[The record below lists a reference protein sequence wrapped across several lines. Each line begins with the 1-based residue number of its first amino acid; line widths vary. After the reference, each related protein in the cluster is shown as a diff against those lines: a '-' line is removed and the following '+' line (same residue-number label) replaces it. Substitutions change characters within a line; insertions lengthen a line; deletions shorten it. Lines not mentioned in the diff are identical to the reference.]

1 MKARVTPSGR
11 SDRRLIFLT
20 LVLGAGLAAA
30 AFADTPTPRIA
41 GGSEGGASVAVRS
54 APQPSPAGP
63 SEASVR
69 SGGSPAGGPV
79 ASANRRGPDR
89 RPRAVPPHRGHPRVY
104 PRYYGPSW
112 NFGIHWAWPY
122 YYWNWGHSYPYP
134 AAVYPGRAQGLGLL
148 DLDVAPERAQVFL
161 DGEYLGVCDDF
172 DGFPDYLWLEPG
184 TYDLV
189 FFHEGYRTVAHQVTV
204 RSGVRIDF
212 NDRMVPGEAAR
223 PEDLP
228 SKSVERREE
237 RLRRDREAAA
247 EARAA
252 AAARDEAWRTRREV
266 AERETVQSESVAQ
279 EAGPALLDARA
290 EPGRLQLRVVPA
302 DASIY
307 LDGRFLGTGE
317 ELARLHSSLLVD
329 AGSHRLEVVRPGYE
343 SVEKEFVAV
352 AGEEIELKLELEEE

>member
-1 MKARVTPSGR
+1 VPHY
-11 SDRRLIFLT
+11 
-20 LVLGAGLAAA
+20 
-30 AFADTPTPRIA
+30 
-41 GGSEGGASVAVRS
+41 
-54 APQPSPAGP
+54 
-63 SEASVR
+63 
-69 SGGSPAGGPV
+69 
-79 ASANRRGPDR
+79 RGY
-89 RPRAVPPHRGHPRVY
+89 PRVY

-112 NFGIHWAWPY
+112 NYGIYWGWPY
-122 YYWNWGHSYPYP
+122 LYGSWGYPYHYP
-134 AAVYPGRAQGLGLL
+134 PAVYSGRAQGLGAL
-148 DLDVAPERAQVFL
+148 DLDVNPERAQVFL
-161 DGEYLGVCDDF
+161 DGQYLGVCDDF

-204 RSGVRIDF
+204 RTGLRIDF
-212 NDRMVPGEAAR
+212 NDRMVPGEAVR

-237 RLRRDREAAA
+237 RLRRDREAAE

-252 AAARDEAWRTRREV
+252 QTARDEAWRTRRETTR
-266 AERETVQSESVAQ
+266 RETGEPA
-279 EAGPALLDARA
+279 AGADHLDVRS

-317 ELARLHSSLLVD
+317 ELARLRSSLLVD

-343 SVEKEFVAV
+343 SVEKEFVAI
-352 AGEEIELKLELEEE
+352 AGEEVELRLELEEE

>member
-1 MKARVTPSGR
+1 MNPRVTPQGR
-11 SDRRLIFLT
+11 SDRRLVFLS

-30 AFADTPTPRIA
+30 ALAETPTPRIA
-41 GGSEGGASVAVRS
+41 GGDGERGASVATRS
-54 APQPSPAGP
+54 APQPSPAGSASP
-63 SEASVR
+63 SVR
-69 SGGSPAGGPV
+69 EAAPGGAGPV
-79 ASANRRGPDR
+79 AEASRRHPRHDPRYDR
-89 RPRAVPPHRGHPRVY
+89 RPGRRPHYSPY
-104 PRYYGPSW
+104 PRAYWPSW
-112 NFGIHWAWPY
+112 NLGIHWGWPY
-122 YYWNWGHSYPYP
+122 YYGTWGYPYLYP
-134 AAVYPGRAQGLGLL
+134 SVVYSGRVQGLGAL

-161 DGEYLGVCDDF
+161 DGQYLGVCDDF

-189 FFHEGYRTVAHQVTV
+189 FFHEGFRTVAHQVTV
-204 RSGVRIDF
+204 RPGVRIDF
-212 NDRMVPGEAAR
+212 NDRMVPGDAVR

-228 SKSVERREE
+228 SKSTVRRDE

-252 AAARDEAWRTRREV
+252 EAARGEAWRTRRESARPE
-266 AERETVQSESVAQ
+266 AEASAP
-279 EAGPALLDARA
+279 GPDLLDARA
-290 EPGRLQLRVVPA
+290 EPGRLQLRVVPP

-329 AGSHRLEVVRPGYE
+329 PGSHRLQIVRPGYE

-352 AGEEIELKLELEEE
+352 AGEPIELRLELEEE